1 MKKQTQHRGI
11 KCSPYNATFDVSMK
25 LRITNL
31 VLSHSLL
38 LTTEQDLVKNI
49 IIMNSEDIEDEDATS
64 NQLIDWK
71 L

>member
-1 MKKQTQHRGI
+1 MGNQI
-11 KCSPYNATFDVSMK
+11 CSLYNATFGVSMK

-38 LTTEQDLVKNI
+38 LTTGQDLVKNI
-49 IIMNSEDIEDEDATS
+49 IIMNSEDIEDEGATS
-64 NQLIDWK
+64 NQQIGWK